1 MDPRFRNT
9 VVFVYFTERKF
20 IIAILLQIETILER
34 SSIEIIPRLG
44 RKSGVDLTGGGAA
57 SSEDDSPVV
66 RRRLKTCAGE

>member
-1 MDPRFRNT
+1 M
-9 VVFVYFTERKF
+9 Y
-20 IIAILLQIETILER
+20 ILLKDNWLLLLLQLLRILER